1 MSQGQRM
8 SQEPIIISNQSE
20 DQLRLDKLLAQ
31 ELEDFSRSYIQKIIS
46 AGGVSVDGY
55 PLYKKAEMIAPGTE
69 VEIIIP
75 PAEDS
80 ELEPE
85 EIPLEIIFENK
96 DCLIINKPAG
106 MVVHPSQG
114 HPTGTLVQAVIAYAP
129 EIEGVGG
136 VKRPGLVHR
145 LDQDTSGVI
154 LLAKND
160 RAQGEFQDQFKDRK
174 VGKVYLALVDGR
186 PPSPKGRVEVAIG
199 RDPKYRQRMAAVQ
212 DREGKEAVSEF
223 FTQEEFSKHTLLKV
237 SILTGRTHQ
246 IRVHLA
252 FLGCPVVGDKVYGRK
267 KPSLPLSRQFLHAH
281 QLSICL
287 PGETEQQTFEAALPE
302 ELEAVLGKLK
312 QGMIGSKI

>member
-20 DQLRLDKLLAQ
+20 NQLRLDKLLTQ
-31 ELEDFSRSYIQKIIS
+31 ELENFSRSYIQKIIS
-46 AGGVSVDGY
+46 AGGVSVEGY
-55 PLYKKAEMIAPGTE
+55 PLYKKAEMIAPGTKLE
-69 VEIIIP
+69 VIIP

-80 ELEPE
+80 ELQPE

-96 DCLIINKPAG
+96 DCLVINKPAG
-106 MVVHPSQG
+106 MVVHPSLG
-114 HPTGTLVQAVIAYAP
+114 HPTGTLVQAVLAYAP

-160 RAQGEFQDQFKDRK
+160 RAQGEFQDQFKNRK

-186 PPSPKGRVEVAIG
+186 PPTPKGRVEVAIG

-223 FTQEEFSKHTLLKV
+223 FTQEEFSRHTLLKV

-252 FLGCPVVGDKVYGRK
+252 FLGCPVTGDKVYGRK
-267 KPSLPLSRQFLHAH
+267 KPSLPITRQFLHAH
-281 QLSICL
+281 QLSISL
-287 PGETEQQTFEAALPE
+287 PGETEKQTFEAALPE
-302 ELEAVLGKLK
+302 ELETILRQLK
-312 QGMIGSKI
+312 KE